1 MIRDITEVRLPEGI
15 TLSQASCRVPNMDE
29 STITATI
36 KVGRDNAIDSTQ
48 DWVVV
53 WRGVKYIMPIR
64 KPQGTKGNT
73 EVKTNTEVTFRHW
86 ASYELQRWMFHTVA
100 SEGTTLAVEKYV
112 ADVRL
117 NLKDFCTLFGQ
128 VLNHYY
134 GDKITIDLNPDYDG
148 GKEVVGLSISYTII
162 WDVLKTLFENYGAGW
177 SIEPRADNDNYTE
190 NGERYVI
197 KVGYEG
203 AEIDHIFEYGHEG
216 GIQEVSRQIQSE
228 KIRNMLLGRGGDTNI
243 PFRYFKDIDP
253 NNPQFR
259 ADPDWVEELK
269 YIYFDRLRGA
279 TFRSYIQGWKAQH
292 SYLYTGYKPVGENN
306 AYASW
311 AYQKGYT
318 DTKFDPVEYVKDDE
332 SIANYGELLG
342 HIDDNDEIYPTIQGT
357 GHDVAI
363 AVEQIQSDDI
373 EESTEAE
380 AEIANAP
387 EVFTTTDC
395 EAHERVDITISA
407 VRFSLADFIAGVSL
421 PNLYF
426 EVKEEMTANLM
437 LNPARIRFGRAT
449 NIGGGATIFFLDDNN
464 EKGDIEIENAT
475 LHVYDMEGNEHS
487 PIGLTAGKYRYEVT
501 ATVHNKLDVKCRI
514 EVSYAPTI
522 ESAKIDKKNWA
533 NTFNVWVDNIWSS
546 QKKSSETTEEYSRR
560 VWQPILG
567 DKEGNKAI
575 VQFTTGD
582 LAISEDYEFIIVD
595 YPTFDDSKSYDGVT
609 SHWCLRLAKSDAE
622 FENTGVYIPSVNRQG
637 MAGDRFVF
645 LGIDMPHDYT
655 LWAEETLDDAK
666 KIKLDEVKDV
676 KSSLSVKLD
685 RIRINKGTDNLLSQ
699 LIPGNT
705 VKVLDS
711 QLITTTNNRGEVI
724 PSSAESRVIQSVT
737 INYRTPTEKDAAL
750 NPDIEIE
757 LADKFETGS
766 DLFGSIDAEISAL
779 QKQVGSLSNISK
791 LVRAIGDKLYL
802 RKDGIADKSLS
813 PTEFASLLTVG
824 KFNRGLIGGSGVG
837 IYKDA
842 NGSWIIESDRLNV
855 RQDMQVNNLVVNQAE
870 ARGGMMIDT
879 AAYLEISNVV
889 ESADGYTCYF
899 NTHSGTIANL
909 FKVDDVAYCQR
920 WTPENATLKYY
931 KRRVLAIGTDSVT
944 LSKSEV
950 DGTGIPAGG
959 DVIIHYGNYTDKER
973 QYVKV
978 RDVVGGGYERYIEG
992 LDSVSAQG
1000 DEFFFV
1006 GKHTGENARWFVGD
1020 KNGANIEF
1028 KNDELSLN
1036 QVKLSVTSRV
1046 GNQPIDEFVSDKVSN
1061 TQIGGAN
1068 MILNSD
1074 VEQKDYVVYYHTSEP
1089 IKSGN
1094 TYTLTLW
1101 TSHPYQ
1107 TLNIG
1112 IGESVSEQ
1120 FITTQATMDGK
1131 CRCTFTVR
1139 QDYEGN
1145 EINTKTISIW
1155 HNSPVMVTIQKA
1167 KLEIGQ
1173 VSTDWTPNQEE
1184 ILKPVAYLERALKES
1199 TTIDGGLIA
1208 TSLIQL
1214 GYTIDDNFVVQS
1226 GINGLSD
1233 PTRKG
1238 NGVAFWA
1245 GGDMV
1250 DAEETEDGTPAKFL
1264 VRHDGTGYMTQMQ
1277 LGKNLRLSEDEL
1289 IMVTGENGKSFTIK
1303 AGATGYKN
1311 LESAETPE
1319 QTYPIIQ
1326 TVQAEQW
1333 LLQPSAGSTIWATA
1347 MFNSV
1352 TQKVEDVL
1360 KGGSIRVNL
1369 ALEWSYPIVGT
1380 NPNIP
1385 DAWGYVTVELLHNGV
1400 VVDTF
1405 VNSATGQA
1413 RFNWANAS
1421 SATINGTRYAK
1432 YACNAV
1438 SESIVF
1444 TEAGD
1449 YELRFTSHADSA
1461 VEPIRVDDI
1470 NLTQNI
1476 TTSVSESG
1484 VYQTIIG
1491 TDGFASHW
1499 GESLVAVSEQ
1509 GAILRFGDKY
1519 LKVSAEGIAYN
1530 NGNGEQKLI

>member
-1 MIRDITEVRLPEGI
+1 MW
-15 TLSQASCRVPNMDE
+15 Q
-29 STITATI
+29 I
-36 KVGRDNAIDSTQ
+36 KR
-48 DWVVV
+48 
-53 WRGVKYIMPIR
+53 
-64 KPQGTKGNT
+64 NT
-73 EVKTNTEVTFRHW
+73 EVIASVDKLEYHGEWLGESYVTADVTSPTPIDFKVGDYIEYRGERYEINYDPAVVKSAPIVVMGNSFKYENIKFNSLSDELTRCDFLDIVLHDNNIHYTALPTFRFFAQSVHDLADRIQANLDRTYPNQW
-86 ASYELQRWMFHTVA
+86 
-100 SEGTTLAVEKYV
+100 AVEVAPEYEAVETDKDVQVDKVKCWDALALCESLFKTYFTVRGRHILIGAAGVPTEHLFKYGKNNGLYEIERT
-112 ADVRL
+112 ADTDQAIVTRLRAYGSTRNMPHRYYNSHFGCYASFEITQYGTNKIVLADPRGIIPNRSFYGTLNGYKFGVRL
-117 NLKDFCTLFGQ
+117 NEQTSTLQ
-128 VLNHYY
+128 VEVIDLTQW
-134 GDKITIDLNPDYDG
+134 GDKSPENKVAFDNWWSSLTTDARFNTTEGVDFYNLP
-148 GKEVVGLSISYTII
+148 EV
-162 WDVLKTLFENYGAGW
+162 N
-177 SIEPRADNDNYTE
+177 
-190 NGERYVI
+190 
-197 KVGYEG
+197 KV
-203 AEIDHIFEYGHEG
+203 
-216 GIQEVSRQIQSE
+216 
-228 KIRNMLLGRGGDTNI
+228 
-243 PFRYFKDIDP
+243 
-253 NNPQFR
+253 
-259 ADPDWVEELK
+259 
-269 YIYFDRLRGA
+269 
-279 TFRSYIQGWKAQH
+279 
-292 SYLYTGYKPVGENN
+292 
-306 AYASW
+306 
-311 AYQKGYT
+311 YT
-318 DTKFDPVEYVKDDE
+318 DTAMPNNMAVKHLMLPGFPGLTLDPYIESENVKSIGIREGSIFFDGSNE
-332 SIANYGELLG
+332 ELG
-342 HIDDNDEIYPTIQGT
+342 EIYPSIEDMTAEQLIEAGVKCNSE
-357 GHDVAI
+357 GALDVLVGA
-363 AVEQIQSDDI
+363 EQIQDDGTGI
-373 EESTEAE
+373 VKDNNVYPQHEKSTFY
-380 AEIANAP
+380 
-387 EVFTTTDC
+387 V
-395 EAHERVDITISA
+395 
-407 VRFSLADFIAGVSL
+407 
-421 PNLYF
+421 
-426 EVKEEMTANLM
+426 EVKDLG
-437 LNPARIRFGRAT
+437 F
-449 NIGGGATIFFLDDNN
+449 
-464 EKGDIEIENAT
+464 DIND
-475 LHVYDMEGNEHS
+475 Y
-487 PIGLTAGKYRYEVT
+487 LTT
-501 ATVHNKLDVKCRI
+501 
-514 EVSYAPTI
+514 
-522 ESAKIDKKNWA
+522 ESAKISFKSGKLTGREFEITKCEAQDDGQGRVIGYRLELLRVYDEDVQLFFPYNDYNAQAEDKFVLLAIEMPVVYIQAASQRLLKEATQWLAKNDYA
-533 NTFNVWVDNIWSS
+533 RSTYAPKIDEIFMAR
-546 QKKSSETTEEYSRR
+546 QHTEAIASKGA
-560 VWQPILG
+560 VASLHDTI
-567 DKEGNKAI
+567 KEGM
-575 VQFTTGD
+575 QLLF
-582 LAISEDYEFIIVD
+582 EDAD
-595 YPTFDDSKSYDGVT
+595 
-609 SHWCLRLAKSDAE
+609 
-622 FENTGVYIPSVNRQG
+622 
-637 MAGDRFVF
+637 
-645 LGIDMPHDYT
+645 LGIDAAITIAT
-655 LWAEETLDDAK
+655 LTIKESDKSIPIYEVTLKDEKTVSTLQRVQNKVDSIAK
-666 KIKLDEVKDV
+666 
-676 KSSLSVKLD
+676 
-685 RIRINKGTDNLLSQ
+685 GLSQ
-699 LIPGNT
+699 GGSGHTAEQIRQMIGAYG
-705 VKVLDS
+705 KDS
-711 QLITTTNNRGEVI
+711 FLSKRQKDTAKEEITFQKGL
-724 PSSAESRVIQSVT
+724 SAGV
-737 INYRTPTEKDAAL
+737 
-750 NPDIEIE
+750 
-757 LADKFETGS
+757 
-766 DLFGSIDAEISAL
+766 
-779 QKQVGSLSNISK
+779 
-791 LVRAIGDKLYL
+791 
-802 RKDGIADKSLS
+802 
-813 PTEFASLLTVG
+813 
-824 KFNRGLIGGSGVG
+824 FNRGLIGGSGVG

-842 NGSWIIESDRLNV
+842 NGNWVIESDRLNL
-855 RQDMQVNNLVVNQAE
+855 RQDLQVNNLVVNQAE

-931 KRRVLAIGTDSVT
+931 KRRVLTIGTDSVT

-992 LDSVSAQG
+992 LDSVNAQG

-1028 KNDELSLN
+1028 KDSELALN

-1046 GNQPIDEFVSDKVSN
+1046 GNQSIDEYVSDKVGN
-1061 TQIGGAN
+1061 VQVGGAN
-1068 MILNSD
+1068 MILHSD

-1107 TLNIG
+1107 RLNIG
-1112 IGESVSEQ
+1112 IGESASQQ
-1120 FITTQATMDGK
+1120 FSTTQATMDGK
-1131 CRCTFTVR
+1131 CRCTFTVG

-1173 VSTDWTPNQEE
+1173 ISTDWTPNQEE

-1264 VRHDGTGYMTQMQ
+1264 IRHDGTGYMTEMK
-1277 LGKNLRLSEDEL
+1277 LGKNLRLAEDEL

-1444 TEAGD
+1444 NEAGD